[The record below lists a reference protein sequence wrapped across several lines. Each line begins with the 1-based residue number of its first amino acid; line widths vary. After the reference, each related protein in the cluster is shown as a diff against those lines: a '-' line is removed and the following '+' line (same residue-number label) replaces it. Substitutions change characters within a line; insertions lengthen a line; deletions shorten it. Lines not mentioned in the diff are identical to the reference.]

1 MVVMQNKYRCATGLT
16 AVLTISAVGIL
27 SASAAS
33 SHSKHPSKE
42 IYRVLETWQ
51 LGGTGGWDYL
61 TMDVPLHRLFITR
74 ADHVDVVDTQTGKIT
89 GSIANT
95 SGVHGVAL
103 APELN
108 RGYTSNGKASSV
120 TEFDYTTLAVIREVP
135 IPGQNPDAILFEPSS
150 HRLFTFNGRSKDV
163 TALDAST
170 LAVIGTIKVPDK
182 PEFAVADSHGV
193 IYLNIES
200 EAGQMLAIDA
210 RTLNVT
216 ATWQL
221 PDCASPSG
229 LALNR
234 EAGHLYSVCDGKTM
248 VVTDSRSG
256 KQVQRIS
263 IGAGPDAAAY
273 DAVRKLVFSSNG
285 EGTLS
290 VAEAASNGSYAI
302 KQTLQTQPGART
314 MALDKVSGRIYLV
327 TADFGATPAA
337 TAEQPHP
344 RPAQIPNTFKVLV
357 VGPE

>member
-1 MVVMQNKYRCATGLT
+1 MINKYWASVGLT
-16 AVLTISAVGIL
+16 VALTISVPSI
-27 SASAAS
+27 SAAATTS
-33 SHSKHPSKE
+33 PHAEHASKE
-42 IYRVLETWQ
+42 AYHVLETWQ
-51 LGGTGGWDYL
+51 IGGTGGWDYL
-61 TMDVPLHRLFITR
+61 TMDAPLHRLFITR
-74 ADHVDVVDTQTGKIT
+74 ADHVDVVDTQTGKLT

-95 SGVHGVAL
+95 AGVHGVAL
-103 APELN
+103 VPELN
-108 RGYTSNGKASSV
+108 RGYTSNGKANSV

-135 IPGQNPDAILFEPSS
+135 ILGENPDAIFFEPISR
-150 HRLFTFNGRSKDV
+150 RLFTFNGRTKDI
-163 TALDAST
+163 TALDSST
-170 LAVIGTIKVPDK
+170 LAVLGTVKVPDK
-182 PEFAVADSHGV
+182 PEFVAADSNGV

-200 EAGQMLAIDA
+200 ESGQMLAINA
-210 RTLNVT
+210 RTLAVT

-221 PDCASPSG
+221 PGCASPSG

-273 DAVRKLVFSSNG
+273 DAVRKVVFSSNG

-290 VAEAASNGSYAI
+290 IARRAKNGTYAVT
-302 KQTLQTQPGART
+302 QTLKTQRGART
-314 MALDKVSGRIYLV
+314 MALDEVTGRIYLV
-327 TADFGATPAA
+327 TADFGETPPA

-357 VGPE
+357 VGP